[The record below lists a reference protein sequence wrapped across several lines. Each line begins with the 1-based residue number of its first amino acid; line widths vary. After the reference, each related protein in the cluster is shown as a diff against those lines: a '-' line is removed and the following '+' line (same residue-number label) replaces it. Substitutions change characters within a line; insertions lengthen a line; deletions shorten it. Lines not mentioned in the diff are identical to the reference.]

1 MSKCLVCGKENN
13 MEHHKYC
20 SRDCVHT
27 GRRTRIKKIC
37 GACGGEFE
45 VRAYR
50 AKTARYCSEKCHPYR
65 DHKIEK
71 KCLMCG
77 KEFKIKRYLHNRRS
91 EGKFCSRECYHKSL
105 LKQKIIICKKCGKE
119 FKVRLSDTQEGYCS
133 SKCGSAKEVEPK
145 HYRYGKNWTTM
156 KKKTLERDN
165 HKCRVC
171 GASKKVDVHHLIP
184 REAFRTPEESNFL
197 GNLYTACPNHH
208 IKLERM
214 GEQEIPLIYYGARGY
229 KFL

>member
-71 KCLMCG
+71 KCL
-77 KEFKIKRYLHNRRS
+77 IN
-91 EGKFCSRECYHKSL
+91 
-105 LKQKIIICKKCGKE
+105 
-119 FKVRLSDTQEGYCS
+119 
-133 SKCGSAKEVEPK
+133 
-145 HYRYGKNWTTM
+145 
-156 KKKTLERDN
+156 
-165 HKCRVC
+165 
-171 GASKKVDVHHLIP
+171 LITKY
-184 REAFRTPEESNFL
+184 F
-197 GNLYTACPNHH
+197 
-208 IKLERM
+208 
-214 GEQEIPLIYYGARGY
+214 
-229 KFL
+229 